1 MKVLPQRM
9 CIACRS
15 MKEKAQLVRVV
26 KSGDNIFVDV
36 TDKAP
41 GRGAYVCKS
50 AECIKK
56 LVKTKALNRTFK
68 CDVPQNVYI
77 QLEDTVNER

>member
-1 MKVLPQRM
+1 MKSLPQRM
-9 CIACRS
+9 CVACRE
-15 MKEKAQLVRVV
+15 MREKSQLVRVV

-36 TDKAP
+36 TDKAQ

-68 CDVPQNVYI
+68 RDVPQEVYLR
-77 QLEDTVNER
+77 LEDVINER